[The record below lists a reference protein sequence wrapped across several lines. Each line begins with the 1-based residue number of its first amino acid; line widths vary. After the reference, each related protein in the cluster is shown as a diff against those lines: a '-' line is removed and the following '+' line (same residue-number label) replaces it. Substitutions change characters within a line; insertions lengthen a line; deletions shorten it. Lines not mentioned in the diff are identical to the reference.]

1 MKIIV
6 VFLLL
11 IDFIFAVDTYTNYIV
26 TYATANTFSFSNII
40 LFTIWLFGLFIIF
53 KNKINVIKKFYI
65 ICAYTVFIII
75 LYSFIR

>member
-26 TYATANTFSFSNII
+26 TYDTSNIFSFSNII

-75 LYSFIR
+75 LHSFIS